1 MRIAFFLLILLL
13 LQALVYFTF
22 RGYLRTTKLYKP
34 GYEYWALIPFLLFNI
49 PFIVINLVWGRH
61 FAPPEWFKQA
71 AMMPFFVWQGATF
84 FIALW
89 ILIGKLIKYI
99 IKLPVIL
106 LKIIKPIREKIKSLY
121 NKKPVQT
128 VDLTRRK
135 FVRYSTMAFS
145 AYAFGGSAYGVFK
158 HDSYE
163 LSKKDIMIDNLPPS
177 LKGLTITLL
186 SDIHSGSY
194 MDERDMR
201 KYSEIVNELKSDIIC
216 IPGDFVNFQ
225 REDVHPLTQSF
236 RDLNAKH
243 GIYGTLGNHDF
254 FQDGDYVGK
263 AINNESPVQLLRNQH
278 RKINVNG
285 TDLFILGVDD
295 TVTSGNAQNAVVM
308 DYIVRM
314 NEYLLINEPTY
325 KDAPKIL
332 LCHKPYPFDE
342 IAALNIFDLTLS
354 GHTHGGQVVPFKFGN
369 FNMSFAATVSK
380 YIEGH
385 YKTGKSNMYVSRG
398 IGTVGLPIRINCP
411 PEVTQITL
419 V

>member
-1 MRIAFFLLILLL
+1 MRIIFFLLILLL
-13 LQALVYFTF
+13 LQTLVYFTF
-22 RGYLRTTKLYKP
+22 RNFLRTTKFYKP
-34 GYEYWALIPFLLFNI
+34 GYEFWALIPFLLFNI
-49 PFIVINLVWGRH
+49 PFVVINIVWGRH

-71 AMMPFFVWQGATF
+71 AMMPFFMWQGATF

-89 ILIGKLIKYI
+89 LLIGKLLKHTV
-99 IKLPVIL
+99 KLPVYL
-106 LKIIKPIREKIKSLY
+106 LKIIKPVREKIKILF
-121 NKKPVQT
+121 NKRPVQQ

-145 AYAFGGSAYGVFK
+145 AYAFGGAAYGVLK

-163 LSKKDIMIDNLPPS
+163 VTRKNIRIDNLPLS
-177 LKGLTITLL
+177 LKGLTITLI

-194 MDERDMR
+194 MDENDMR
-201 KYSEIVNELKSDIIC
+201 HYSEIVNSLGSDIIC

-225 REDVHPLTQSF
+225 RDDVHPVNRAF
-236 RDLNAKH
+236 RDLNSKH

-254 FQDGDYVGK
+254 FEDGDYVGK
-263 AINNESPVQLLRNQH
+263 AINAESPIQVLRNQH
-278 RKINVNG
+278 RKVTVNG

-295 TVTSGNAQNAVVM
+295 TVSSGAAQNYVVM
-308 DYIVRM
+308 NYIDRM
-314 NEYLLINEPTY
+314 NEYLLKNEPTY
-325 KDAPKIL
+325 ASSPKIL

-342 IAALNIFDLTLS
+342 IASRNVFDLTLS